1 VVAPAWQGALT
12 DDASN
17 GLIREE
23 FAATST
29 RLILGPAFIAVGDG
43 TSTFGRLAIEDGR
56 VSAVLAA
63 DGPTDYPL
71 ASGTSIAPGLIDVH
85 TNGASDFL
93 FNRDQ
98 GNAVPVASE
107 FYARTGA
114 TGYVASV
121 MTAPWESMLHAASE
135 IVEAAN
141 QLEEDDPRGARCL
154 GVHFEGPFL
163 NPKFRRVH
171 RHDWLIPAST
181 ERAREMIEACKGALL
196 LVTMAPEID
205 GASDALRV
213 FLENGVV
220 GSAGHTGAR
229 YREGMLAIG
238 LGFRSLTHAFNGMP
252 PLDHRDPSILA
263 AFIQDR
269 RTLVQLICD
278 GFHVSPAM
286 VDILHRT
293 LGDRIVLATDNMPA
307 ADPGYHIDGG
317 VMRAADGTIAG
328 SALQM
333 DEAVR
338 NYMSYAQIPFAQ
350 AILAA
355 TYAPAK
361 LIAHESQMGR
371 IARGLRADLSFWDA
385 DYRIVGTMVGGR
397 FVYQRAEVAA

>member
-1 VVAPAWQGALT
+1 MLP
-12 DDASN
+12 
-17 GLIREE
+17 
-23 FAATST
+23 
-29 RLILGPAFIAVGDG
+29 
-43 TSTFGRLAIEDGR
+43 
-56 VSAVLAA
+56 A

-71 ASGTSIAPGLIDVH
+71 PAGSSIAPGLIDVH
-85 TNGASDFL
+85 TNGAREFL

-98 GNAVPVASE
+98 GYAVPVAADE
-107 FYARTGA
+107 YARMGA

-121 MTAPWESMLHAASE
+121 MTAPFESMLHAASE

-171 RHDWLIPAST
+171 RHDWLIPAGAAP
-181 ERAREMIEACKGALL
+181 AREMIEACKGALL

-205 GASDALRV
+205 GAGEALRV
-213 FLENGVV
+213 FVENGVV
-220 GSAGHTGAR
+220 CSAGHTSAR

-278 GFHVSPAM
+278 GIHVSPVM

-328 SALQM
+328 SALRI

-350 AILAA
+350 AITAA

-361 LIAHESQMGR
+361 LIRHDSEMGR
-371 IARGLRADLSFWDA
+371 IARGMRADLSFWDG
-385 DYRIVGTMVGGR
+385 DYAITGTMVSGQ
-397 FVYQRAEVAA
+397 FVYHRTEVAA

>member
-1 VVAPAWQGALT
+1 
-12 DDASN
+12 
-17 GLIREE
+17 
-23 FAATST
+23 
-29 RLILGPAFIAVGDG
+29 
-43 TSTFGRLAIEDGR
+43 
-56 VSAVLAA
+56 VLPA
-63 DGPTDYPL
+63 DGPADHFLPPG
-71 ASGTSIAPGLIDVH
+71 SSIAPGLIDVH
-85 TNGASDFL
+85 TNGARDFL

-98 GNAVPVASE
+98 GYAVPVASYE
-107 FYARTGA
+107 YARMGA
-114 TGYVASV
+114 TGFVASV
-121 MTAPWESMLHAASE
+121 MTAPFESMLHAASD

-141 QLEEDDPRGARCL
+141 QLEEDAPRGARCL

-171 RHDWLIPAST
+171 RQEWLIEAST
-181 ERAREMIEACKGALL
+181 ARAREMIDACKGACLV
-196 LVTMAPEID
+196 VTMAPEVD
-205 GASDALRV
+205 GAGDAMRV

-220 GSAGHTGAR
+220 CSAGHTSAR

-278 GFHVSPAM
+278 GFHVSPVM

-307 ADPGYHIDGG
+307 ADSGYHIEGG

-328 SALQM
+328 SALRL

-338 NYMSYAQIPFAQ
+338 NYMSYAQIPFEQ
-350 AILAA
+350 AIVAA
-355 TYAPAK
+355 THAPAK
-361 LIAHESQMGR
+361 LIHHETEMGR
-371 IARGLRADLSFWDA
+371 IARGMRADLSFWDA
-385 DYRIVGTMVGGR
+385 DCTIVGTMVGGR
-397 FVYQRAEVAA
+397 FVYNRTEIAA